1 VTWTALASAAVLT
14 ASAAA
19 VVVVQP
25 GETLEQIARRTL
37 GDAKAAEELKA
48 LNGLTEDSVPEG
60 TTLKLPGPERARA
73 LSALVAARNAVA
85 QSGSRANGSKASESL
100 AKAERLFQA
109 AKYAASAAAADE
121 TWKFLSGATQQS
133 TRFAIQVA
141 DGETK
146 VTSKSGQAVRVEK
159 DGVARPVH
167 PGQTITVARA
177 IALAPPTPISPPDLA
192 RMVVKTNDKGI
203 GSVALTWQA
212 VSGAARYA
220 LEIVSLEQPQ
230 GKPIS
235 LNVER
240 PEARVALPTGKYAW
254 TVRALPAEGEKSD
267 PSTRR
272 SFELSVEPLKLEV
285 TRPQW
290 K

>member
-1 VTWTALASAAVLT
+1 VTWTALASAVVLT
-14 ASAAA
+14 ASAA

-25 GETLEQIARRTL
+25 GETLEQIAQRTL

-48 LNGLTEDSVPEG
+48 LNGLTEDPVPEG

-100 AKAERLFQA
+100 GKAERLFQA

-121 TWKFLSGATQQS
+121 TWKLLSGATQQS
-133 TRFAIQVA
+133 THFAIQVA

-146 VTSKSGQAVRVEK
+146 VTSKSGQAIRVEK

-177 IALAPPTPISPPDLA
+177 TALASPAPISPADLA
-192 RMVVKTNDKGI
+192 RVVVKTSDKGV
-203 GSVALTWQA
+203 GPVALTWQA
-212 VSGAARYA
+212 VAGAARYA
-220 LEIVSLEQPQ
+220 LEIVSLEQPP
-230 GKPIS
+230 GKTVA

-240 PEARVALPTGKYAW
+240 PEARVALPAGKYAW
-254 TVRALPAEGEKSD
+254 TVRALPAEGEKSE

>member
-14 ASAAA
+14 ASAA

-25 GETLEQIARRTL
+25 GETLEQIAQRTL

-48 LNGLTEDSVPEG
+48 LNGLSDDSVPAG
-60 TTLKLPGPERARA
+60 TTLKLPGPERAHA

-100 AKAERLFQA
+100 SKAERLFRA

-121 TWKFLSGATQQS
+121 TWKLLSGATQQS
-133 TRFAIQVA
+133 TRFAIQVG

-177 IALAPPTPISPPDLA
+177 VALAAPSPISPPDLA
-192 RMVVKTNDKGI
+192 RMVVKTSEKGV

-220 LEIVSLEQPQ
+220 LEIVSLEQPP
-230 GKPIS
+230 GKPVV

-240 PEARVALPTGKYAW
+240 PEARVALPAGKYAW

-285 TRPQW
+285 TRPHW

>member
-14 ASAAA
+14 ASAA

-25 GETLEQIARRTL
+25 GETLEQIAQRTL

-48 LNGLTEDSVPEG
+48 LNGLSDDSVPAG
-60 TTLKLPGPERARA
+60 TTLKLPGPERAHA

-100 AKAERLFQA
+100 SKAERLFRA

-121 TWKFLSGATQQS
+121 TWKLLSGAAQQS
-133 TRFAIQVA
+133 TRFAIQVG

-177 IALAPPTPISPPDLA
+177 IALAAPSPISPPDLA
-192 RMVVKTNDKGI
+192 RMVVKTSEKGV

-220 LEIVSLEQPQ
+220 LEIVSLEQPP
-230 GKPIS
+230 GKPVV

-240 PEARVALPTGKYAW
+240 PEARVALPAGKYAW

-285 TRPQW
+285 TRPHW

>member
-1 VTWTALASAAVLT
+1 MTWTALASAAVLT
-14 ASAAA
+14 ASAA

-25 GETLEQIARRTL
+25 GETLEQIAQRTL

-48 LNGLTEDSVPEG
+48 LNGLSDDSVPAG
-60 TTLKLPGPERARA
+60 TTLKLPGPERAHA

-100 AKAERLFQA
+100 SKAERLFQA

-121 TWKFLSGATQQS
+121 TWKLLSGATQQS
-133 TRFAIQVA
+133 TRFAIQVG

-177 IALAPPTPISPPDLA
+177 IALAAPSPISPPDLA
-192 RMVVKTNDKGI
+192 RMVVKTSEKGL

-220 LEIVSLEQPQ
+220 LEIVSLEQPP
-230 GKPIS
+230 GKPVV

-240 PEARVALPTGKYAW
+240 PEARVALPAGKYAW

-285 TRPQW
+285 TRPHW

>member
-1 VTWTALASAAVLT
+1 VNWIALASAAVLT
-14 ASAAA
+14 ASAA
-19 VVVVQP
+19 VVVVEP
-25 GETLEQIARRTL
+25 GETLEQIAQRTL

-48 LNGLTEDSVPEG
+48 LNGLTGDSVPAG

-73 LSALVAARNAVA
+73 LSALLAARNAVA
-85 QSGSRANGSKASESL
+85 QSGPRSSESEAPKSL
-100 AKAERLFQA
+100 SKAERLFQA
-109 AKYAASAAAADE
+109 AKYAESAAAADA
-121 TWKFLSGATQQS
+121 TWRLLSGAAQQN

-146 VTSKSGQAVRVEK
+146 VTSKSGQAIRIEK

-167 PGQTITVARA
+167 PGQTVTVARA
-177 IALAPPTPISPPDLA
+177 IALPAPTPISPPDLA
-192 RMVVKTNDKGI
+192 RLVTKPNEKGA
-203 GSVALTWQA
+203 GPVALTWQA

-220 LEIVSLEQPQ
+220 LEIVSLEQPP
-230 GKPIS
+230 GKPIA

-240 PEARVALPTGKYAW
+240 PEARVALPAGKYAW
-254 TVRALPAEGEKSD
+254 TVRALPGDGEKSD

-272 SFELSVEPLKLEV
+272 TFELTIELKLEV
-285 TRPQW
+285 TEPHW

>member
-1 VTWTALASAAVLT
+1 MTWTALASAAVLT
-14 ASAAA
+14 ASAA

-25 GETLEQIARRTL
+25 GETLEQIAQRTL

-48 LNGLTEDSVPEG
+48 LNGLSDDSVPAG
-60 TTLKLPGPERARA
+60 TTLKLPGPERAHA

-100 AKAERLFQA
+100 SKAERLFRA

-121 TWKFLSGATQQS
+121 TWKLLSGATQQS
-133 TRFAIQVA
+133 TRFAIQVG

-177 IALAPPTPISPPDLA
+177 IALAAPSPVSPPDLA
-192 RMVVKTNDKGI
+192 RMVVKTSEKGV

-220 LEIVSLEQPQ
+220 LEIVSLEQPP
-230 GKPIS
+230 GKPVV

-240 PEARVALPTGKYAW
+240 PEARVALPAGKYAW

-285 TRPQW
+285 TRPHW

>member
-1 VTWTALASAAVLT
+1 MTWTALASAAVLT

-60 TTLKLPGPERARA
+60 TTLKLPGPERAHA

-100 AKAERLFQA
+100 SKAERLFRA

-121 TWKFLSGATQQS
+121 TWKLLSGATQQS
-133 TRFAIQVA
+133 TRFAIQVG

-177 IALAPPTPISPPDLA
+177 VALAAPSPISPPDLA
-192 RMVVKTNDKGI
+192 RMVVKTSEKGV

-220 LEIVSLEQPQ
+220 LEIVSLEQPP
-230 GKPIS
+230 GKPVV

-240 PEARVALPTGKYAW
+240 PEARVALPAGKYAW

-285 TRPQW
+285 TRPHW

>member
-1 VTWTALASAAVLT
+1 MTWTALASAAVLT
-14 ASAAA
+14 ASAA

-25 GETLEQIARRTL
+25 GETLEQIAQRTL

-48 LNGLTEDSVPEG
+48 LNGLSDDSVPAG
-60 TTLKLPGPERARA
+60 TTLKLPGPERAHA

-100 AKAERLFQA
+100 SKAERLFRA

-121 TWKFLSGATQQS
+121 TWKLLSGATQQS
-133 TRFAIQVA
+133 TRFAIQVG

-177 IALAPPTPISPPDLA
+177 IALAAPSPISPPDLA
-192 RMVVKTNDKGI
+192 RMVVKTSEKGV

-220 LEIVSLEQPQ
+220 LEIVSLEQPP
-230 GKPIS
+230 GKPVV

-240 PEARVALPTGKYAW
+240 PEARVALPAGKYAW

-285 TRPQW
+285 TRPHW

>member
-1 VTWTALASAAVLT
+1 MTWTALASAAVLT
-14 ASAAA
+14 ASAA

-25 GETLEQIARRTL
+25 GETLEQIAQRTL

-48 LNGLTEDSVPEG
+48 LNGLSDDSVPAG
-60 TTLKLPGPERARA
+60 TTLKLPRPERAHA

-100 AKAERLFQA
+100 SKAERLFQA

-121 TWKFLSGATQQS
+121 TWKLLSGATQQS
-133 TRFAIQVA
+133 TRFAIQVG

-177 IALAPPTPISPPDLA
+177 IALAAPSPISPPDLA
-192 RMVVKTNDKGI
+192 RVMVKASDKGV
-203 GSVALTWQA
+203 GSVALTWEA

-220 LEIVSLEQPQ
+220 LEIVSLEQPP
-230 GKPIS
+230 GKPIA

-240 PEARVALPTGKYAW
+240 PEARVALPAGKYAW
-254 TVRALPAEGEKSD
+254 TVRALPGEGEKSD

-285 TRPQW
+285 TQPHW

>member
-1 VTWTALASAAVLT
+1 VNWTALTSVAVLT

-25 GETLEQIARRTL
+25 GESLEQIAQRTL

-48 LNGLTEDSVPEG
+48 LNGLTDDPVPAG
-60 TTLKLPGPERARA
+60 TTLTLPGPERARA

-85 QSGSRANGSKASESL
+85 QSGSRANGSKASETLS
-100 AKAERLFQA
+100 KAERLFRA

-121 TWKFLSGATQQS
+121 TWKLLSGATQQN
-133 TRFAIQVA
+133 TRFAIRVA
-141 DGETK
+141 DGETR

-167 PGQTITVARA
+167 PGQTITVKAMS
-177 IALAPPTPISPPDLA
+177 LAAPTPLSPADLA
-192 RMVVKTNDKGI
+192 RVVVKTNEKGV

-212 VSGAARYA
+212 VTGAARYA
-220 LEIVSLEQPQ
+220 LEIVSLEQPP
-230 GKPIS
+230 GKPVA
-235 LNVER
+235 LNVDR
-240 PEARVALPTGKYAW
+240 PEAHVALPAGKYAW
-254 TVRALPAEGEKSD
+254 TVRAVPGEGERSD

-285 TRPQW
+285 TRPHW

>member
-1 VTWTALASAAVLT
+1 MAGSGHSV
-14 ASAAA
+14 AAA
-19 VVVVQP
+19 P
-25 GETLEQIARRTL
+25 
-37 GDAKAAEELKA
+37 
-48 LNGLTEDSVPEG
+48 
-60 TTLKLPGPERARA
+60 
-73 LSALVAARNAVA
+73 
-85 QSGSRANGSKASESL
+85 
-100 AKAERLFQA
+100 
-109 AKYAASAAAADE
+109 AAAADE
-121 TWKFLSGATQQS
+121 TWKLLSGATQQS
-133 TRFAIQVA
+133 TRFAIQVG

-177 IALAPPTPISPPDLA
+177 IALAAPSPISPPDLA
-192 RMVVKTNDKGI
+192 RMVVKTSEKGV

-220 LEIVSLEQPQ
+220 LEIVSLDQPP
-230 GKPIS
+230 GKPVV

-240 PEARVALPTGKYAW
+240 PEARVALPAGKYAW

-272 SFELSVEPLKLEV
+272 SFEPSVELLKLEV
-285 TRPQW
+285 TLPHW